1 MALSFKGHA
10 PDFQYWVFNIDG
22 RDWVAVNQSTPQP
35 LKIQFQGRYR
45 AWPASLPLI
54 KTSGFDIIS
63 GTTSKSNDLGE
74 KQGTVEWLWAGNR
87 YKSSWVTV
95 AGNEVAVADPE
106 EGIPAEFDYQ
116 LNFIGMVPYEGP
128 VTGPVGT
135 GIESEATKQARKEEQ
150 ASTEAVSDTKD
161 SLDAANRALAVSE
174 AQRKVDL
181 QALNTARVEIENAK
195 KSLADAQAAAT
206 ANQQVLL
213 AQMQE
218 RLEEMQERANIQIN
232 IYRQMLAQQ
241 QAPPATVPP
250 ATVPPV
256 TVPPVT
262 VPPATTPPATVPS
275 APTTAPSGTDWVK
288 LGLQLGAAYLIL
300 S

>member
-1 MALSFKGHA
+1 MALSFKGHT

-95 AGNEVAVADPE
+95 AGNEVAAADPE

-116 LNFIGMVPYEGP
+116 LSFIGMVPYEGP

-181 QALNTARVEIENAK
+181 QALNTARIEIENAK

-232 IYRQMLAQQ
+232 IYKQMLAQQ

-250 ATVPPV
+250 ATVPPA
-256 TVPPVT
+256 TT
-262 VPPATTPPATVPS
+262 PPATTPPAS
-275 APTTAPSGTDWVK
+275 TTTPGGTDWVK

>member
-250 ATVPPV
+250 
-256 TVPPVT
+256 VT
-262 VPPATTPPATVPS
+262 VPPATTPP

>member
-256 TVPPVT
+256 TVPP
-262 VPPATTPPATVPS
+262 ATTPP

>member
-250 ATVPPV
+250 
-256 TVPPVT
+256 VT

-288 LGLQLGAAYLIL
+288 LGLQLGAAYLLL

>member
-250 ATVPPV
+250 
-256 TVPPVT
+256 VT

>member
-45 AWPASLPLI
+45 AWPATLPLI
-54 KTSGFDIIS
+54 KGSGFDIVS
-63 GTTSKSNDLGE
+63 GTTSKTNDIGE
-74 KQGTVEWLWAGNR
+74 KQGSVEWIWNGKR
-87 YKSSWVTV
+87 YKSTWVTT
-95 AGNEVAVADPE
+95 AGNEVVMADPE

-116 LNFIGMVPYEGP
+116 LNFVGMIPYEGP

-135 GIESEATKQARKEEQ
+135 GIESEATKQVRQAEEAAKQ
-150 ASTEAVSDTKD
+150 PIPTPVPSLPIDTSLISDTKD
-161 SLDAANRALAVSE
+161 SLDNANRALAVSE

-181 QALNTARVEIENAK
+181 QALNTARAEIENAK
-195 KSLADAQAAAT
+195 QSLADAQAMAT
-206 ANQQVLL
+206 ASQQALL
-213 AQMQE
+213 AQMREQ
-218 RLEEMQERANIQIN
+218 LQVMQERADVQVN
-232 IYRQMLAQQ
+232 IYRQMLASQ
-241 QAPPATVPP
+241 QAPPVTS
-250 ATVPPV
+250 PV
-256 TVPPVT
+256 VTSPV
-262 VPPATTPPATVPS
+262 VTTPTKTPA
-275 APTTAPSGTDWVK
+275 TAPSGTDWVK

>member
-250 ATVPPV
+250 
-256 TVPPVT
+256 VT

-288 LGLQLGAAYLIL
+288 LGLQLGAAYLL
-300 S
+300 FS